1 MLWQITRTNFLQSL
15 PIIKQALH
23 DCQFFAFDCEM
34 TGLEVLETKQEY
46 LDQIEDRYHMV
57 RPVAMLSLEPPCCAS
72 LSHLVRGICKEA
84 LPPAAMCANMT

>member
-1 MLWQITRTNFLQSL
+1 MLLQITRTNFQQSL
-15 PIIKQALH
+15 PVIKQALH

-57 RPVAMLSLEPPCCAS
+57 MPVTDHPTSF
-72 LSHLVRGICKEA
+72 
-84 LPPAAMCANMT
+84 PAGTYCSFI